1 MSKSQKTS
9 IAKPATL
16 ERGEARYFHG
26 RVKILDNFEELL
38 DRAKKGDSGTSVL
51 IQAAPGAGKT
61 ALLHECARIAG
72 GRGYAVAEVEP
83 TWFLDPKTL
92 HKSIRSSWKNWIA
105 WLEQGAVNI
114 DIGVLKAELIAGRG
128 AKTPIDV
135 IKKGKGPLLLLL
147 DEAQRLV
154 RITHEHERERFM
166 QVVDMLKVIHAGGAG
181 RPVILLASGLGATRQ
196 AFADLDISR
205 FDPGCE
211 INLEPLDE
219 GSRRAVIHDWL
230 LEEGE
235 AKGDPAPWINT
246 IAVETHGWPQ
256 HIMAYVWPALRQL
269 KLTGGEL
276 TPEGLETALEEGR
289 KGRIEF
295 YKARTRDFPR
305 EQLHCIAR
313 VLAFSPS
320 GTSVA
325 KMDIMAS
332 LRMEFSEDKAEEIF
346 TLALYKGILDM
357 RDNLYVVP
365 IPSMHDWLVDNFARY
380 RAPLF
385 PPPPPPDLSIEHAPK
400 EHDQRLEW

>member
-1 MSKSQKTS
+1 MSKSQKTP
-9 IAKPATL
+9 IVKPATL

-26 RVKILDNFEELL
+26 RVKILDDFKELL
-38 DRAKKGDSGTSVL
+38 GRAKAGNSGTSVL

-92 HKSIRSSWKNWIA
+92 HKLIRSSWKNWIA

-154 RITHEHERERFM
+154 RITHEHEREQFM
-166 QVVDMLKVIHAGGAG
+166 QVADMLKVIHAGGAG

-205 FDPGCE
+205 FDPGCD
-211 INLEPLDE
+211 INLEPLSE
-219 GSRRAVIHDWL
+219 GARRAVIQDWL
-230 LEEGE
+230 LEEGG
-235 AKGDPAPWINT
+235 AKGDPAPWIHA
-246 IAVETHGWPQ
+246 IAHETHGWPQ
-256 HIMAYVWPALRQL
+256 HIMAYVWPALKQL
-269 KLTGGEL
+269 KLTEGEL
-276 TPEGLETALEEGR
+276 TPGGLETAMEEGR

-295 YKARTRDFPR
+295 YKARTRGIPG

-313 VLAFSPS
+313 VIANAPS
-320 GTSVA
+320 GTSFA

-332 LRMEFSEDKAEEIF
+332 LRMDYDHNTAEKIF
-346 TLALYKGILDM
+346 TLALHRGILDM
-357 RDNLYVVP
+357 RDNRYVVP
-365 IPSMHDWLVDNFARY
+365 IPSMHDWLVDSFARIPE
-380 RAPLF
+380 PLF
-385 PPPPPPDLSIEHAPK
+385 PPLDPWGLTIEA
-400 EHDQRLEW
+400 EG